1 MYEVYI
7 VTCGGH
13 KDMVEP
19 EKANGDRFFI
29 IKEDAE
35 KYLSENIIP
44 ESRKHYRV
52 QTVIM
57 YSEDDHKESGDN
69 INKIQNEQDKI
80 ISTLEM
86 LCSLMEENYIG
97 SSLTYAKIGH
107 TLVGKGNFSEFYKKY
122 LEFKTKDN
130 WMRIGYTR
138 ISKRHFY
145 GGGGFANP
153 RYFRRMRSGSWQYY
167 YQY

>member
-35 KYLSENIIP
+35 KYLSEKIIP
-44 ESRKHYRV
+44 EARKHYRV

-57 YSEDDHKESGDN
+57 STEDEYKNLCECDISLYKSEIKKEISALIEEFQELYNGDLS
-69 INKIQNEQDKI
+69 NEAV
-80 ISTLEM
+80 
-86 LCSLMEENYIG
+86 SLL
-97 SSLTYAKIGH
+97 LTELRKLA
-107 TLVGKGNFSEFYKKY
+107 
-122 LEFKTKDN
+122 D
-130 WMRIGYTR
+130 
-138 ISKRHFY
+138 
-145 GGGGFANP
+145 
-153 RYFRRMRSGSWQYY
+153 
-167 YQY
+167 